1 MKKNLK
7 KWMIV
12 LIRIIRYLN
21 KKQWIQILLSFVFIV
36 TQVYLDLKI
45 PDYMSKIT
53 MYVES
58 PGHTVS
64 DIIGEGKW
72 MLLCAFGSLISAI
85 IVGYLASKV
94 SASFS
99 KDLRSRIFSKVESFS
114 MKEINEFSTAS
125 LITRSTNDITQIQM
139 VIVIGLQILIK
150 APIMAVW
157 AITKI
162 YNKGFEWTIATA
174 VTVLI
179 LIIFVAIL
187 MVLVM
192 PKFRMMQTLT
202 DNINRILRENLTGLA
217 VIRAYNS
224 EEYRENKFD
233 EANEELT
240 STQLFT
246 SRAMSTLFP
255 MINFSMSILTL
266 VIYFIGAGLINAAG
280 MMDKYVLFSDMVVF
294 SSYAMQVIMSF
305 MMMSMIF
312 IMIPRAQISANRIN
326 EVLDTELSI
335 KDGDIDTSNED
346 YEYEIEFDNVSFKYT
361 DSEQYILKDI
371 DFRVKKGEKVAIIG
385 STGSGKSTILNLLL
399 RFYDATEGVVKIQ
412 GIDIR
417 KYKLKFLYEK
427 IGAVFQ
433 KSFLFKGN
441 VKSNISF
448 SEDGVDTEKV
458 EEAADTSQSMEFIE
472 KFDEKFDHEIAQL
485 GKNVSGGQKQR
496 LSIARAV
503 YKKPNIF
510 LFDDSFSALDF
521 KTDSE
526 LRHQLREKSPDATT
540 IIVAQRV
547 GSIMDSDQIIVLEN
561 GQIVGIG
568 QHKDL
573 LQNCEVYKEIAYSQ
587 LTEEELNA

>member
-1 MKKNLK
+1 
-7 KWMIV
+7 MIK
-12 LIRIIRYLN
+12 IIRYLN
-21 KKQWIQILLSFVFIV
+21 KKQWMQILLSFVFIV

-162 YNKGFEWTIATA
+162 YNKGFEWTMATA

-187 MVLVM
+187 MILVM
-192 PKFRMMQTLT
+192 PKFRIMQTLT

-224 EEYRENKFD
+224 EEFREGKFE
-233 EANEELT
+233 EANVELT
-240 STQLFT
+240 NTQLFT

-280 MMDKYVLFSDMVVF
+280 MMDKYVLFSNMVVF

-326 EVLDTELSI
+326 EVLDKELSI

-427 IGAVFQ
+427 IGSVFQ

-448 SEDGVDTEKV
+448 SEDGMDNEKV
-458 EEAADTSQSMEFIE
+458 EQAADTSQSMEFIE
-472 KFDEKFDHEIAQL
+472 KFDDKFDHEIAQL

-496 LSIARAV
+496 LSIARAI
-503 YKKPNIF
+503 YKKPDIY

-561 GQIVGIG
+561 GEIAGIG
-568 QHKDL
+568 KHKDL
-573 LQNCEVYKEIAYSQ
+573 LKNCEVYKEIAYSQ

>member
-1 MKKNLK
+1 
-7 KWMIV
+7 MIK
-12 LIRIIRYLN
+12 IFKYLN
-21 KKQWIQILLSFVFIV
+21 KKQWIQILLSLVFIV
-36 TQVYLDLKI
+36 TQVFLDLKI

-72 MLLCAFGSLISAI
+72 MLLCAFGSLLSAI
-85 IVGYLASKV
+85 IVGYLASKI

-99 KDLRSRIFSKVESFS
+99 KNLRSRIFSKVESFS

-162 YNKGFEWTIATA
+162 YNKGFEWTMATA
-174 VTVLI
+174 VTVLV
-179 LIIFVAIL
+179 LIVFVAIL
-187 MVLVM
+187 MVMVM

-224 EEYRENKFD
+224 EDYREGKFD
-233 EANEELT
+233 EANIDLT
-240 STQLFT
+240 RTQLFT

-255 MINFSMSILTL
+255 MINFSMSMLTL
-266 VIYFIGAGLINAAG
+266 VIYFIGAGLINAAQ
-280 MMDKYVLFSDMVVF
+280 MMDKYVLFSNMVVF

-312 IMIPRAQISANRIN
+312 IMVPRAEISAKRIN

-335 KDGDIDTSNED
+335 KDGNLDTSNED
-346 YEYEIEFDNVSFKYT
+346 YEYEIEFDDVSFKYT
-361 DSEQYILKDI
+361 DSEQYILQNI
-371 DFRVKKGEKVAIIG
+371 DFKVKKGEKVAIIG

-412 GIDIR
+412 GVDI
-417 KYKLKFLYEK
+417 KQYKLKFLYEK
-427 IGAVFQ
+427 IAAVLQ
-433 KSFLFKGN
+433 KSFLFKGDI
-441 VKSNISF
+441 KSNISF
-448 SEDGVDTEKV
+448 GDEDTDTKMV
-458 EEAADTSQSMEFIE
+458 EEAADTSQSMEFID
-472 KFDEKFDHEIAQL
+472 KFGDKYDHEIAQL

-496 LSIARAV
+496 LSIARAI
-503 YKKPNIF
+503 YRKPDIF

-521 KTDSE
+521 KTDSN
-526 LRHQLREKSPDATT
+526 LRHQLKENNPDSTT
-540 IIVAQRV
+540 IVVAQRV

-568 QHKDL
+568 KHKDL
-573 LQNCEVYKEIAYSQ
+573 LKNCEVYKEIAYSQ

>member
-1 MKKNLK
+1 
-7 KWMIV
+7 
-12 LIRIIRYLN
+12 
-21 KKQWIQILLSFVFIV
+21 LSLVFIV
-36 TQVYLDLKI
+36 TQVFLDLKI

-58 PGHTVS
+58 PGHSVS
-64 DIIGEGKW
+64 DIIAEGKW
-72 MLLCAFGSLISAI
+72 MILCALGSLISAI
-85 IVGYLASKV
+85 IVGYLASKI

-99 KDLRSRIFSKVESFS
+99 KNLRSRIFSKVESFS

-162 YNKGFEWTIATA
+162 YNKGFEWTMATA

-179 LIIFVAIL
+179 LIVFVAIL
-187 MVLVM
+187 MLMVM

-266 VIYFIGAGLINAAG
+266 VIYFIGAGLINAAE
-280 MMDKYVLFSDMVVF
+280 MMDKYVLFSNMVVF

-312 IMIPRAQISANRIN
+312 IMVPRAQISAKRIN

-335 KDGDIDTSNED
+335 KDGNIDTSNDD

-361 DSEQYILKDI
+361 DSEQYILQDI
-371 DFRVKKGEKVAIIG
+371 DFKVKKGEKVAIIG

-412 GIDIR
+412 GIDIK

-427 IGAVFQ
+427 IAAVLQ
-433 KSFLFKGN
+433 KSFLFKGD
-441 VKSNISF
+441 VTSNISF
-448 SEDGVDTEKV
+448 GDEGTDKNLV
-458 EEAADTSQSMEFIE
+458 EEAAKTSQSMEFIE
-472 KFDEKFDHEIAQL
+472 KFDDKFDHEIAQL

-496 LSIARAV
+496 LSIARAI
-503 YKKPNIF
+503 YRKPDIF

-526 LRHQLREKSPDATT
+526 LRHKLKENNPDATT

-561 GQIVGIG
+561 GQIAGIG

-573 LQNCEVYKEIAYSQ
+573 LKNCEVYKEIAYSQ

>member
-1 MKKNLK
+1 
-7 KWMIV
+7 
-12 LIRIIRYLN
+12 
-21 KKQWIQILLSFVFIV
+21 
-36 TQVYLDLKI
+36 
-45 PDYMSKIT
+45 

-64 DIIGEGKW
+64 DIVGEGKW
-72 MLLCAFGSLISAI
+72 MLLCAFGSLLSAI
-85 IVGYLASKV
+85 IVGYLASKI

-99 KDLRSRIFSKVESFS
+99 KNLRSRIFSKVESFS

-157 AITKI
+157 AIKKI
-162 YNKGFEWTIATA
+162 YNKGFEWTMATA
-174 VTVLI
+174 VTVLV
-179 LIIFVAIL
+179 LIVFVAIL
-187 MVLVM
+187 MVMVM

-224 EEYRENKFD
+224 EDYREGKFD
-233 EANEELT
+233 EANIDLT
-240 STQLFT
+240 RTQLFT

-255 MINFSMSILTL
+255 MINFSMSMLTL
-266 VIYFIGAGLINAAG
+266 VIYFIGAGLINAAQ
-280 MMDKYVLFSDMVVF
+280 MMDKYVLFSNMVVF

-312 IMIPRAQISANRIN
+312 IMVPRAEISAKRIN

-335 KDGDIDTSNED
+335 KDGNLDSSNED
-346 YEYEIEFDNVSFKYT
+346 YEYEIEFDDVSFKYT
-361 DSEQYILKDI
+361 DSEQYILQNI
-371 DFRVKKGEKVAIIG
+371 DFKVKKGEKVAIIG

-412 GIDIR
+412 GVDI
-417 KYKLKFLYEK
+417 KQYKLKFLYEK
-427 IGAVFQ
+427 IAAVLQ
-433 KSFLFKGN
+433 KSFLFKGDI
-441 VKSNISF
+441 KSNISF
-448 SEDGVDTEKV
+448 GDENTDTKMV
-458 EEAADTSQSMEFIE
+458 EEAADTSQSMEFID
-472 KFDEKFDHEIAQL
+472 KFEDKFDHEIAQL

-496 LSIARAV
+496 LSIARAI
-503 YKKPNIF
+503 YRKPDIF

-526 LRHQLREKSPDATT
+526 LRHQLKENNPDSTT
-540 IIVAQRV
+540 IVVAQRV

-561 GQIVGIG
+561 GQIAGIG
-568 QHKDL
+568 KHKDL
-573 LQNCEVYKEIAYSQ
+573 LKNCEVYKEIAYTQ

>member
-1 MKKNLK
+1 M
-7 KWMIV
+7 
-12 LIRIIRYLN
+12 IRIIRYLN
-21 KKQWIQILLSFVFIV
+21 KKQWMQILLSFVFIV

-139 VIVIGLQILIK
+139 VIVIGLQILVK

-162 YNKGFEWTIATA
+162 YNKGFEWTMATA
-174 VTVLI
+174 VTVVI
-179 LIIFVAIL
+179 LIVFVAIL

-233 EANEELT
+233 EANEQLT

-399 RFYDATEGVVKIQ
+399 RFYDATEGVVRIE

-427 IGAVFQ
+427 IGAVLQ
-433 KSFLFKGN
+433 KSFLFKGD
-441 VKSNISF
+441 VRSNISF
-448 SEDGVDTEKV
+448 GENGYDKKKV

-526 LRHQLREKSPDATT
+526 LRHKLRENNPDATT

-561 GQIVGIG
+561 GQIAGIG

-573 LQNCEVYKEIAYSQ
+573 LKNCEVYKEIAYSQ

>member
-1 MKKNLK
+1 
-7 KWMIV
+7 MIK
-12 LIRIIRYLN
+12 IFKYLN
-21 KKQWIQILLSFVFIV
+21 KKQWIQILLSLVFIV
-36 TQVYLDLKI
+36 TQVFLDLKI

-72 MLLCAFGSLISAI
+72 MLLCAFGSLLSAI
-85 IVGYLASKV
+85 IVGYLASKI

-99 KDLRSRIFSKVESFS
+99 KNLRSRIFSKVESFS

-157 AITKI
+157 AIKKI
-162 YNKGFEWTIATA
+162 YNKGFEWTMATA
-174 VTVLI
+174 VTVLV
-179 LIIFVAIL
+179 LIVFVAIL
-187 MVLVM
+187 MVMVM

-224 EEYRENKFD
+224 EDYREGKFD
-233 EANEELT
+233 EANIDLT
-240 STQLFT
+240 RTQLFT

-255 MINFSMSILTL
+255 MINFSMSMLTL
-266 VIYFIGAGLINAAG
+266 VIYFIGAGLINAAQ
-280 MMDKYVLFSDMVVF
+280 MMDKYVLFSNMVVF

-312 IMIPRAQISANRIN
+312 IMVPRAQISAKRIN

-335 KDGDIDTSNED
+335 KDGNLDSSNED
-346 YEYEIEFDNVSFKYT
+346 YEYEIEFDDVSFKYT
-361 DSEQYILKDI
+361 DSEQYILQNI
-371 DFRVKKGEKVAIIG
+371 DFKVKKGEKVAIIG

-412 GIDIR
+412 GVDI
-417 KYKLKFLYEK
+417 KQYKLKFLYEK
-427 IGAVFQ
+427 IAAVLQ
-433 KSFLFKGN
+433 KSFLFKGDI
-441 VKSNISF
+441 KSNISF
-448 SEDGVDTEKV
+448 GDENTDTKMV
-458 EEAADTSQSMEFIE
+458 EEAADTSQSIEFID
-472 KFDEKFDHEIAQL
+472 KFDDKYDHEIAQL

-496 LSIARAV
+496 LSIARAI
-503 YKKPNIF
+503 YRKPDIF

-526 LRHQLREKSPDATT
+526 LRHQLKENNPDSTT
-540 IIVAQRV
+540 IVVAQRV

-568 QHKDL
+568 KHKDL
-573 LQNCEVYKEIAYSQ
+573 LKNCEVYKEIAYSQ

>member
-1 MKKNLK
+1 M
-7 KWMIV
+7 
-12 LIRIIRYLN
+12 IRIIRYLN
-21 KKQWIQILLSFVFIV
+21 KKQWMQILLSFVFII

-58 PGHTVS
+58 PGHSVS

-162 YNKGFEWTIATA
+162 YNKGFEWTMATA

-179 LIIFVAIL
+179 LIVFVAIL
-187 MVLVM
+187 MLMVM

-255 MINFSMSILTL
+255 MINFSMSMLTL
-266 VIYFIGAGLINAAG
+266 VIYFIGAGLINAAE
-280 MMDKYVLFSDMVVF
+280 MMDKYVLFSNMVVF

-312 IMIPRAQISANRIN
+312 IMVPRAQISAKRIN

-335 KDGDIDTSNED
+335 KDGNIDTSNDD

-412 GIDIR
+412 GIDIK

-427 IGAVFQ
+427 IAAVLQ
-433 KSFLFKGN
+433 KSFLFKGD
-441 VKSNISF
+441 VTSNISF
-448 SEDGVDTEKV
+448 GDEGTDKNLV
-458 EEAADTSQSMEFIE
+458 EEAAKTSQSMEFIE
-472 KFDEKFDHEIAQL
+472 KFDDKFDHEIAQL

-496 LSIARAV
+496 LSIARAI
-503 YKKPNIF
+503 YRKPDIF

-526 LRHQLREKSPDATT
+526 LRHKLKENNPDATT

-561 GQIVGIG
+561 GQIAGIG

-573 LQNCEVYKEIAYSQ
+573 LKNCEVYKEIAYSQ

>member
-1 MKKNLK
+1 
-7 KWMIV
+7 
-12 LIRIIRYLN
+12 
-21 KKQWIQILLSFVFIV
+21 
-36 TQVYLDLKI
+36 
-45 PDYMSKIT
+45 

-72 MLLCAFGSLISAI
+72 MLLCAFGSLLSAI
-85 IVGYLASKV
+85 IVGYLASKI

-99 KDLRSRIFSKVESFS
+99 KNLRSRIFSKVESFS

-162 YNKGFEWTIATA
+162 YNKGFEWTMATA

-179 LIIFVAIL
+179 LIVFVAIL
-187 MVLVM
+187 MVMVM

-224 EEYRENKFD
+224 EDYREGKFD
-233 EANEELT
+233 EANIDLT
-240 STQLFT
+240 RTQLFT

-255 MINFSMSILTL
+255 MINFSMSMLTL
-266 VIYFIGAGLINAAG
+266 VIYFIGAGLINAAE

-312 IMIPRAQISANRIN
+312 IMVPRAEISAKRIN

-335 KDGDIDTSNED
+335 KDGNLDSSNED
-346 YEYEIEFDNVSFKYT
+346 YEYEIEFDDVSFKYT
-361 DSEQYILKDI
+361 DSEQYILQNI
-371 DFRVKKGEKVAIIG
+371 DFKVKKGEKVAIIG

-412 GIDIR
+412 GVDIR

-427 IGAVFQ
+427 IAAVLQ
-433 KSFLFKGN
+433 KSFLFKGDI
-441 VKSNISF
+441 KSNISF
-448 SEDGVDTEKV
+448 GDENTDTKMV
-458 EEAADTSQSMEFIE
+458 EEAADTSQSMEFID
-472 KFDEKFDHEIAQL
+472 KFEDKFDHEIAQL

-496 LSIARAV
+496 LSIARAI
-503 YKKPNIF
+503 YRKPDIF

-521 KTDSE
+521 KTDSN
-526 LRHQLREKSPDATT
+526 LRHQLKENNPDSTT
-540 IIVAQRV
+540 IVVAQRV

-561 GQIVGIG
+561 GQIAGIG
-568 QHKDL
+568 KHKDL
-573 LQNCEVYKEIAYSQ
+573 LKNCEVYKEIAYSQ

>member
-1 MKKNLK
+1 
-7 KWMIV
+7 
-12 LIRIIRYLN
+12 
-21 KKQWIQILLSFVFIV
+21 
-36 TQVYLDLKI
+36 
-45 PDYMSKIT
+45 

-64 DIIGEGKW
+64 DIIAEGKW
-72 MLLCAFGSLISAI
+72 MLLCAFGSLFSAI
-85 IVGYLASKV
+85 IVGYLASKI

-99 KDLRSRIFSKVESFS
+99 KNLRSRIFSKVESFS

-157 AITKI
+157 AIKKI
-162 YNKGFEWTIATA
+162 YNKGFEWTMATA
-174 VTVLI
+174 VTVLV
-179 LIIFVAIL
+179 LIVFVAIL
-187 MVLVM
+187 MVMVM

-224 EEYRENKFD
+224 EDYREGKFD
-233 EANEELT
+233 EANIDLT
-240 STQLFT
+240 RTQLFT

-255 MINFSMSILTL
+255 MINFSMSMLTL
-266 VIYFIGAGLINAAG
+266 VIYFIGAGLINAAQ

-312 IMIPRAQISANRIN
+312 IMVPRAEISAKRIN

-335 KDGDIDTSNED
+335 KDGNLDSSNED
-346 YEYEIEFDNVSFKYT
+346 YEYEIEFDDVSFKYT
-361 DSEQYILKDI
+361 DSEQYILQNI
-371 DFRVKKGEKVAIIG
+371 DFKVKKGEKVAIIG

-412 GIDIR
+412 GVDIR

-427 IGAVFQ
+427 IAAVLQ
-433 KSFLFKGN
+433 KSFLFKGDI
-441 VKSNISF
+441 KSNISLGD
-448 SEDGVDTEKV
+448 EDTDTKMV
-458 EEAADTSQSMEFIE
+458 EEAADTSQSMEFID
-472 KFDEKFDHEIAQL
+472 KFDDKFDHEIAQL

-496 LSIARAV
+496 LSIARAI
-503 YKKPNIF
+503 YRKPDIF

-526 LRHQLREKSPDATT
+526 LRHQLKENNPDSTT
-540 IIVAQRV
+540 IVVAQRV

-561 GQIVGIG
+561 GQIAGIG
-568 QHKDL
+568 KHKDL
-573 LQNCEVYKEIAYSQ
+573 LKNCEVYKEIAYSQ

>member
-1 MKKNLK
+1 
-7 KWMIV
+7 MIV
-12 LIRIIRYLN
+12 LIKIIRYLN
-21 KKQWIQILLSFVFIV
+21 KKQWMQILLSFAFII

-58 PGHTVS
+58 PGHSVS
-64 DIIGEGKW
+64 DIIAEGKW
-72 MLLCAFGSLISAI
+72 MILCALGSLISAI
-85 IVGYLASKV
+85 IVGYLASKI

-99 KDLRSRIFSKVESFS
+99 KNLRSRIFSKVESFS

-162 YNKGFEWTIATA
+162 YNKGFEWTMATA

-179 LIIFVAIL
+179 LIVFVAIL
-187 MVLVM
+187 MLMVM

-255 MINFSMSILTL
+255 MINFSMSMLTL
-266 VIYFIGAGLINAAG
+266 VIYFIGAGLINAAE
-280 MMDKYVLFSDMVVF
+280 MMDKYVLFSNMVVF

-312 IMIPRAQISANRIN
+312 IMVPRAQISAKRIN

-335 KDGDIDTSNED
+335 KDGNIDTSNDD

-361 DSEQYILKDI
+361 DSEQYILQDI
-371 DFRVKKGEKVAIIG
+371 DFKVKKGEKVAIIG

-412 GIDIR
+412 GIDIK

-427 IGAVFQ
+427 IAAVLQ
-433 KSFLFKGN
+433 KSFLFKGD
-441 VKSNISF
+441 VTSNISF
-448 SEDGVDTEKV
+448 GDEGTDKNLV
-458 EEAADTSQSMEFIE
+458 EEAAKTSQSMEFIE
-472 KFDEKFDHEIAQL
+472 KFDDKFDHEIAQL

-496 LSIARAV
+496 LSIARAI
-503 YKKPNIF
+503 YRKPDIF

-526 LRHQLREKSPDATT
+526 LRHKLKENNPDATT

-561 GQIVGIG
+561 GQIAGIG

-573 LQNCEVYKEIAYSQ
+573 LKNCEVYKEIAYSQ

>member
-1 MKKNLK
+1 MNLIK
-7 KWMIV
+7 
-12 LIRIIRYLN
+12 IIKYLN
-21 KKQWIQILLSFVFIV
+21 KKQWIQVLLSLVFIV
-36 TQVYLDLKI
+36 TQVFLDLKI

-58 PGHTVS
+58 PGHSVS

-85 IVGYLASKV
+85 IVGYLASKI

-139 VIVIGLQILIK
+139 VIVIGLQILVK

-162 YNKGFEWTIATA
+162 YNKGFEWTMATA

-179 LIIFVAIL
+179 LIVFVAIL
-187 MVLVM
+187 MLMVM

-335 KDGDIDTSNED
+335 KDGNIDTSNDD

-361 DSEQYILKDI
+361 DSEQYILQDI
-371 DFRVKKGEKVAIIG
+371 DFKVKKGEKVAIIG

-399 RFYDATEGVVKIQ
+399 RFYDATEGTVKIQ
-412 GIDIR
+412 GIDIK

-427 IGAVFQ
+427 IAAVLQ
-433 KSFLFKGN
+433 KSFLFKGD
-441 VKSNISF
+441 VTSNISF
-448 SEDGVDTEKV
+448 GDEGTDENLV
-458 EEAADTSQSMEFIE
+458 EEAAKTSQSMEFIE
-472 KFDEKFDHEIAQL
+472 KFDDKFDQEIAQL

-496 LSIARAV
+496 LSIARAI
-503 YKKPNIF
+503 YRNPDIF

-526 LRHQLREKSPDATT
+526 LRHQLKENNPDATT

-561 GQIVGIG
+561 GQIAGIG

-573 LQNCEVYKEIAYSQ
+573 LKNCEVYKEIAYSQ

>member
-1 MKKNLK
+1 
-7 KWMIV
+7 
-12 LIRIIRYLN
+12 
-21 KKQWIQILLSFVFIV
+21 
-36 TQVYLDLKI
+36 
-45 PDYMSKIT
+45 

-72 MLLCAFGSLISAI
+72 MLLCAFGSLLSAI
-85 IVGYLASKV
+85 IVGYLASKI

-99 KDLRSRIFSKVESFS
+99 KNLRSRIFSKVESFS

-157 AITKI
+157 AIKKI
-162 YNKGFEWTIATA
+162 YNKGFEWTMATA

-179 LIIFVAIL
+179 LIVFVAIL
-187 MVLVM
+187 MVMVM

-202 DNINRILRENLTGLA
+202 DNINMILRENLTGLA

-224 EEYRENKFD
+224 EDYREGKFD
-233 EANEELT
+233 EANIDLT
-240 STQLFT
+240 RTQLFT

-255 MINFSMSILTL
+255 MINFSMSMLTL
-266 VIYFIGAGLINAAG
+266 VIYFIGAGLINAAQ
-280 MMDKYVLFSDMVVF
+280 MMDKYVLFSNMVVF

-312 IMIPRAQISANRIN
+312 IMVPRAEISAKRIN

-335 KDGDIDTSNED
+335 KEGNLDSSNED
-346 YEYEIEFDNVSFKYT
+346 YEYEIEFDDVSFKYT
-361 DSEQYILKDI
+361 DSEQYILQNI
-371 DFRVKKGEKVAIIG
+371 DFKVKKGEKVAIIG

-412 GIDIR
+412 GVDIR

-427 IGAVFQ
+427 IAAVLQ
-433 KSFLFKGN
+433 KSFLFKGDI
-441 VKSNISF
+441 KSNISF
-448 SEDGVDTEKV
+448 GDEDTDTKMV
-458 EEAADTSQSMEFIE
+458 EEAADTSQSMEFID
-472 KFDEKFDHEIAQL
+472 KFDDKFEHEIAQL

-496 LSIARAV
+496 LSIARAI
-503 YKKPNIF
+503 YRKPDIF

-526 LRHQLREKSPDATT
+526 LRHQLKENNPDSTT
-540 IIVAQRV
+540 IVVAQRV

-561 GQIVGIG
+561 GQIAGIG
-568 QHKDL
+568 KHKDL
-573 LQNCEVYKEIAYSQ
+573 LKNCEVYKEIAYSQ

>member
-1 MKKNLK
+1 
-7 KWMIV
+7 MIK
-12 LIRIIRYLN
+12 IFKYLN
-21 KKQWIQILLSFVFIV
+21 KKQWIQILLSLVFIV
-36 TQVYLDLKI
+36 TQVFLDLKI

-64 DIIGEGKW
+64 DIVGEGKW
-72 MLLCAFGSLISAI
+72 MLLCAFGSLSSAI
-85 IVGYLASKV
+85 IVGYLASKI

-99 KDLRSRIFSKVESFS
+99 KNLRSRIFSKVESFS

-162 YNKGFEWTIATA
+162 YNKGFEWTMATA
-174 VTVLI
+174 VTVLV
-179 LIIFVAIL
+179 LIVFVAIL
-187 MVLVM
+187 MVMVM

-224 EEYRENKFD
+224 EDYREGKFD
-233 EANEELT
+233 EANIDLT
-240 STQLFT
+240 RTQLFT

-255 MINFSMSILTL
+255 MINFSMSMLTL
-266 VIYFIGAGLINAAG
+266 VIYFIGAGLINAAQ

-312 IMIPRAQISANRIN
+312 IMVPRAEISAKRIN

-335 KDGDIDTSNED
+335 KDGNLDSSNED
-346 YEYEIEFDNVSFKYT
+346 YEYEIEFDDVSFKYT
-361 DSEQYILKDI
+361 DSEQYILQNI
-371 DFRVKKGEKVAIIG
+371 DFKVKKGEKVAIIG

-412 GIDIR
+412 GVDIR

-427 IGAVFQ
+427 IAAVLQ
-433 KSFLFKGN
+433 KSFLFKGDI
-441 VKSNISF
+441 KSNISF
-448 SEDGVDTEKV
+448 GDEDTDTKMV
-458 EEAADTSQSMEFIE
+458 EEAADTSQSIEFID
-472 KFDEKFDHEIAQL
+472 KFDDKFDHEIAQL

-496 LSIARAV
+496 LSIARAI
-503 YKKPNIF
+503 YRKPDIF

-526 LRHQLREKSPDATT
+526 LRHQLKENNPDSTT
-540 IIVAQRV
+540 IVVAQRV

-561 GQIVGIG
+561 GQIAGIG
-568 QHKDL
+568 KHKDL
-573 LQNCEVYKEIAYSQ
+573 LKNCEVYKEIAYSQ

>member
-1 MKKNLK
+1 
-7 KWMIV
+7 
-12 LIRIIRYLN
+12 
-21 KKQWIQILLSFVFIV
+21 
-36 TQVYLDLKI
+36 
-45 PDYMSKIT
+45 

-64 DIIGEGKW
+64 DIVGEGKW
-72 MLLCAFGSLISAI
+72 MLLCAFGSLSSAI
-85 IVGYLASKV
+85 IVGYLASKI

-99 KDLRSRIFSKVESFS
+99 KNLRSRIFSKVESFS

-157 AITKI
+157 AIKKI
-162 YNKGFEWTIATA
+162 YNKGFEWTMATA
-174 VTVLI
+174 VTVLV
-179 LIIFVAIL
+179 LIVFVAIL
-187 MVLVM
+187 MVMVM

-224 EEYRENKFD
+224 EDYREGKFD
-233 EANEELT
+233 EANIDLT
-240 STQLFT
+240 RTQLFT

-255 MINFSMSILTL
+255 MINFSMSMLTL
-266 VIYFIGAGLINAAG
+266 VIYFIGAGLINAAQ
-280 MMDKYVLFSDMVVF
+280 MMDKFVLFSNMVVF

-312 IMIPRAQISANRIN
+312 IMVPRAEISAKRIN

-335 KDGDIDTSNED
+335 KDGNLDTSNED
-346 YEYEIEFDNVSFKYT
+346 YEYEIEFDDVSFKYT
-361 DSEQYILKDI
+361 DSEQYILQNI
-371 DFRVKKGEKVAIIG
+371 DFKVKKGEKVAIIG

-412 GIDIR
+412 GVDI
-417 KYKLKFLYEK
+417 KQYKLKFLYEK
-427 IGAVFQ
+427 IAAVLQ
-433 KSFLFKGN
+433 KSFLFKGDI
-441 VKSNISF
+441 KSNISF
-448 SEDGVDTEKV
+448 GDEDTDTKMV
-458 EEAADTSQSMEFIE
+458 EEAADTSQSMEFID
-472 KFDEKFDHEIAQL
+472 KFDDKFDHEIAQL

-496 LSIARAV
+496 LSIARAI
-503 YKKPNIF
+503 YRKPDIF

-526 LRHQLREKSPDATT
+526 LRHQLKENNPDSTT
-540 IIVAQRV
+540 IVVAQRV

-568 QHKDL
+568 KHKDL
-573 LQNCEVYKEIAYSQ
+573 LKNCEVYKEIAYSQ

>member
-1 MKKNLK
+1 
-7 KWMIV
+7 MIV
-12 LIRIIRYLN
+12 LIKIIRYLN
-21 KKQWIQILLSFVFIV
+21 KKQWMQILLSFVFII

-58 PGHTVS
+58 PGHSVS
-64 DIIGEGKW
+64 DIIAEGKW
-72 MLLCAFGSLISAI
+72 MILCALGSLISAI
-85 IVGYLASKV
+85 IVGYLASKI

-99 KDLRSRIFSKVESFS
+99 KNLRSRIFSKVESFS

-162 YNKGFEWTIATA
+162 YNKGFEWTMATA

-179 LIIFVAIL
+179 LIVFVAIL
-187 MVLVM
+187 MLMVM

-255 MINFSMSILTL
+255 MINFSMSMLTL
-266 VIYFIGAGLINAAG
+266 VIYFIGAGLINAAE
-280 MMDKYVLFSDMVVF
+280 MMDKYVLFSNMVVF

-312 IMIPRAQISANRIN
+312 IMVPRAQISAKRIN

-335 KDGDIDTSNED
+335 KDGNIETSNDD

-361 DSEQYILKDI
+361 DSEQYILQDI
-371 DFRVKKGEKVAIIG
+371 DFKVKKGEKVAIIG

-412 GIDIR
+412 GIDIK

-427 IGAVFQ
+427 IAAVLQ
-433 KSFLFKGN
+433 KSFLFKGD
-441 VKSNISF
+441 VTSNISF
-448 SEDGVDTEKV
+448 GDEGTDKNLV
-458 EEAADTSQSMEFIE
+458 EEAAKTSQSMEFIE
-472 KFDEKFDHEIAQL
+472 KFDDKFDHEIAQL

-496 LSIARAV
+496 LSIARAI
-503 YKKPNIF
+503 YRKPDIF

-526 LRHQLREKSPDATT
+526 LRHKLKENNPDATT

-561 GQIVGIG
+561 GQIAGIG

-573 LQNCEVYKEIAYSQ
+573 LKNCEVYKEIAYSQ

>member
-1 MKKNLK
+1 
-7 KWMIV
+7 MII

-21 KKQWIQILLSFVFIV
+21 KKQWMQILLSFVFIV

-162 YNKGFEWTIATA
+162 YNKGFEWTMATA

-179 LIIFVAIL
+179 LMIFVAIL
-187 MVLVM
+187 MILVM
-192 PKFRMMQTLT
+192 PKFRIMQTLT

-224 EEYRENKFD
+224 EEFREGKFE

-280 MMDKYVLFSDMVVF
+280 MMDKYVLFSNMVVF

-312 IMIPRAQISANRIN
+312 IMVPRAQISAKRIN

-335 KDGDIDTSNED
+335 KDGNIDTSNDD

-361 DSEQYILKDI
+361 DSEQYILQDI
-371 DFRVKKGEKVAIIG
+371 DFKVKKGEKVAIIG

-412 GIDIR
+412 GIDIK

-427 IGAVFQ
+427 IAAVLQ
-433 KSFLFKGN
+433 KSFLFKGD
-441 VKSNISF
+441 VTSNISF
-448 SEDGVDTEKV
+448 GDEGTDKNLV
-458 EEAADTSQSMEFIE
+458 EEAAKTSQSMEFIE
-472 KFDEKFDHEIAQL
+472 KFDDKFDHEIAQL

-496 LSIARAV
+496 LSIARAI
-503 YKKPNIF
+503 YRKPDIF

-526 LRHQLREKSPDATT
+526 LRHKLKENNPDATT

-561 GQIVGIG
+561 GQIAGIG

-573 LQNCEVYKEIAYSQ
+573 LKNCEVYKEIAYSQ

>member
-1 MKKNLK
+1 
-7 KWMIV
+7 MIK
-12 LIRIIRYLN
+12 IFKYLN
-21 KKQWIQILLSFVFIV
+21 KKQWIQILLSLVFIV
-36 TQVYLDLKI
+36 TQVFLDLKI

-64 DIIGEGKW
+64 DIVGEGKW
-72 MLLCAFGSLISAI
+72 MLLCAFGSLLSAI
-85 IVGYLASKV
+85 IVGYLASKI

-99 KDLRSRIFSKVESFS
+99 KNLRSRIFSKVESFS

-162 YNKGFEWTIATA
+162 YNKGFEWTMATA
-174 VTVLI
+174 VTVLV
-179 LIIFVAIL
+179 LIVFVAIL
-187 MVLVM
+187 MVMVM

-224 EEYRENKFD
+224 EDYREGKFD
-233 EANEELT
+233 EANIDLT
-240 STQLFT
+240 RTQLFT

-255 MINFSMSILTL
+255 MINFSMSMLTL
-266 VIYFIGAGLINAAG
+266 VIYFIGAGLINAAQ
-280 MMDKYVLFSDMVVF
+280 MMDKYVLFSNMVVF

-312 IMIPRAQISANRIN
+312 IMVPRAEISAKRIN

-335 KDGDIDTSNED
+335 KDGNLDSSNED
-346 YEYEIEFDNVSFKYT
+346 YEYEIEFDDVSFKYT
-361 DSEQYILKDI
+361 DSEQYILQNI
-371 DFRVKKGEKVAIIG
+371 DFKVKKGEKVAIIG

-412 GIDIR
+412 GVDI
-417 KYKLKFLYEK
+417 KQYKLKFLYEK
-427 IGAVFQ
+427 IAAVLQ
-433 KSFLFKGN
+433 KSFLFKGDI
-441 VKSNISF
+441 KSNISF
-448 SEDGVDTEKV
+448 GDENTDTKMV
-458 EEAADTSQSMEFIE
+458 EEAADTSQSMEFID
-472 KFDEKFDHEIAQL
+472 KFDDKFDHEIAQL

-496 LSIARAV
+496 LSIARAI
-503 YKKPNIF
+503 YRKPDIF

-526 LRHQLREKSPDATT
+526 LRHQLKTNNPDSTT
-540 IIVAQRV
+540 IVVAQRV

-561 GQIVGIG
+561 GQIAGIG
-568 QHKDL
+568 KHKDL
-573 LQNCEVYKEIAYSQ
+573 LKNCEVYKEIAYSQ

>member
-1 MKKNLK
+1 
-7 KWMIV
+7 MIK
-12 LIRIIRYLN
+12 IIRYLN
-21 KKQWIQILLSFVFIV
+21 KKQWMQILLSFVFII

-58 PGHTVS
+58 PGHSVS
-64 DIIGEGKW
+64 DIIAEGKW
-72 MLLCAFGSLISAI
+72 MILCALGSLISAI
-85 IVGYLASKV
+85 IVGYLASKI

-99 KDLRSRIFSKVESFS
+99 KNLRSRIFSKVESFS

-162 YNKGFEWTIATA
+162 YNKGFEWTMATA

-179 LIIFVAIL
+179 LIVFVAIL
-187 MVLVM
+187 MLMVM

-255 MINFSMSILTL
+255 MINFSMSMLTL
-266 VIYFIGAGLINAAG
+266 VIYFIGAGLINAAE
-280 MMDKYVLFSDMVVF
+280 MMDKYVLFSNMVVF

-312 IMIPRAQISANRIN
+312 IMVPRAQISAKRIN

-335 KDGDIDTSNED
+335 KDGNIDTSNDD

-361 DSEQYILKDI
+361 DSEQYILQDI
-371 DFRVKKGEKVAIIG
+371 DFKVKKGEKVAIIG

-412 GIDIR
+412 GIDIK

-427 IGAVFQ
+427 IAAVLQ
-433 KSFLFKGN
+433 KSFLFKGD
-441 VKSNISF
+441 VTSNISF
-448 SEDGVDTEKV
+448 GDEGTDKNLV
-458 EEAADTSQSMEFIE
+458 EEAAKTSQSMEFIE
-472 KFDEKFDHEIAQL
+472 KFDDKFDHEIAQL

-496 LSIARAV
+496 LSIARAI
-503 YKKPNIF
+503 YRKPDIF

-526 LRHQLREKSPDATT
+526 LRHKLKENNPDATT

-561 GQIVGIG
+561 GQIAGIG

-573 LQNCEVYKEIAYSQ
+573 LKNCEVYNEIAYSQ

>member
-1 MKKNLK
+1 
-7 KWMIV
+7 MIV

-21 KKQWIQILLSFVFIV
+21 KKQWMQILLSFVFIV

-85 IVGYLASKV
+85 IVGFLASKV

-139 VIVIGLQILIK
+139 VIVMGLQILIK

-162 YNKGFEWTIATA
+162 YNKGFEWTMATA

-192 PKFRMMQTLT
+192 PKFRIMQTLT

-224 EEYRENKFD
+224 EEFREGNFE
-233 EANEELT
+233 EANVELT
-240 STQLFT
+240 NTQLFT
-246 SRAMSTLFP
+246 SRAMSTMFP
-255 MINFSMSILTL
+255 AINLGMSVLTL
-266 VIYFIGAGLINAAG
+266 VIYFIGAGLINAAN
-280 MMDKYVLFSDMVVF
+280 MMDKYVLFSNMVVF
-294 SSYAMQVIMSF
+294 SSYAMQVVMSF

-335 KDGDIDTSNED
+335 KDGDVDSSNED

-371 DFRVKKGEKVAIIG
+371 DFKVKKGEKVAIIG

-448 SEDGVDTEKV
+448 SEDGMDNDKV
-458 EEAADTSQSMEFIE
+458 EQAADTSQSIEFID

-496 LSIARAV
+496 LSIARAI
-503 YKKPNIF
+503 YKKPDIY

-561 GQIVGIG
+561 GEIAGIG
-568 QHKDL
+568 KHKDL
-573 LQNCEVYKEIAYSQ
+573 LKNCEVYSEIAYSQ

>member
-1 MKKNLK
+1 M
-7 KWMIV
+7 
-12 LIRIIRYLN
+12 IRIIRYLN
-21 KKQWIQILLSFVFIV
+21 KKQWMQILLSFVFIV

-157 AITKI
+157 AIKKI
-162 YNKGFEWTIATA
+162 YNKGFEWTMATA
-174 VTVLI
+174 VTVVVLI
-179 LIIFVAIL
+179 VFVAIL
-187 MVLVM
+187 MILVM
-192 PKFRMMQTLT
+192 PKFRMMQNLT

-266 VIYFIGAGLINAAG
+266 VIYFIGAGLINSAG

-312 IMIPRAQISANRIN
+312 IMIPRGQISANRIN

-335 KDGDIDTSNED
+335 KDGNIDTSNDD

-371 DFRVKKGEKVAIIG
+371 NFRVKKGEKVAIIG

-412 GIDIR
+412 GIDIK

-427 IGAVFQ
+427 IGAVLQ
-433 KSFLFKGN
+433 KSFLFKGDIR
-441 VKSNISF
+441 SNISF
-448 SEDGVDTEKV
+448 GENGYDKKKV

-496 LSIARAV
+496 LSIARAI
-503 YKKPNIF
+503 YKKPDIY

-561 GQIVGIG
+561 GEIAGIG
-568 QHKDL
+568 KHKDL
-573 LQNCEVYKEIAYSQ
+573 LKNCEVYKEIAYSQ

>member
-1 MKKNLK
+1 
-7 KWMIV
+7 MIK
-12 LIRIIRYLN
+12 IIRYLN
-21 KKQWIQILLSFVFIV
+21 KKQWMQILLSFVFII

-58 PGHTVS
+58 PGHSVS
-64 DIIGEGKW
+64 DIIAEGKW
-72 MLLCAFGSLISAI
+72 MILCALGSLISAI
-85 IVGYLASKV
+85 IVGYLASKI

-99 KDLRSRIFSKVESFS
+99 KNLRSRIFSKVESFS

-162 YNKGFEWTIATA
+162 YNKGFEWTMATA

-179 LIIFVAIL
+179 LIVFVAIL
-187 MVLVM
+187 MLMVM

-255 MINFSMSILTL
+255 MINFSMSMLTL
-266 VIYFIGAGLINAAG
+266 VIYFIGAGLINAAE
-280 MMDKYVLFSDMVVF
+280 MMDKYVLFSNMVVF

-312 IMIPRAQISANRIN
+312 IMVPRAQISAKRIN

-335 KDGDIDTSNED
+335 KDGNIETSNDD

-361 DSEQYILKDI
+361 DSEQYILQDI
-371 DFRVKKGEKVAIIG
+371 DFKVKKGEKVAIIG

-412 GIDIR
+412 GIDIK

-427 IGAVFQ
+427 IAAVLQ
-433 KSFLFKGN
+433 KSFLFKGD
-441 VKSNISF
+441 VTSNISF
-448 SEDGVDTEKV
+448 GDEGTDKNLV
-458 EEAADTSQSMEFIE
+458 EEAAKTSQSMEFIE
-472 KFDEKFDHEIAQL
+472 KFEDKFDHEIAQL

-496 LSIARAV
+496 LSIARAI
-503 YKKPNIF
+503 YRKPDIF

-526 LRHQLREKSPDATT
+526 LRHKLKENNPDATT

-561 GQIVGIG
+561 GQIAGIG

-573 LQNCEVYKEIAYSQ
+573 LKNCEVYKEIAYSQ

>member
-1 MKKNLK
+1 M
-7 KWMIV
+7 
-12 LIRIIRYLN
+12 
-21 KKQWIQILLSFVFIV
+21 QILLSFVFIV

-162 YNKGFEWTIATA
+162 YNKGFEWTMATA

-179 LIIFVAIL
+179 LIVFVAIL
-187 MVLVM
+187 MILVM
-192 PKFRMMQTLT
+192 PKFRIMQTLT

-255 MINFSMSILTL
+255 MINFSMSMLTL
-266 VIYFIGAGLINAAG
+266 VIYFIGAGLINAAE
-280 MMDKYVLFSDMVVF
+280 MMDKYVLFSNMVVF
-294 SSYAMQVIMSF
+294 SSYAMQVVMSF

-335 KDGDIDTSNED
+335 KDGDVDSSNED

-371 DFRVKKGEKVAIIG
+371 DFKVKKGEKVAIIG

-448 SEDGVDTEKV
+448 SEDGMDNEKV
-458 EEAADTSQSMEFIE
+458 EQAADTSQSMEFID

-496 LSIARAV
+496 LSIARAI
-503 YKKPNIF
+503 YKKPDIY

-561 GQIVGIG
+561 GEIAGIG
-568 QHKDL
+568 KHKDL
-573 LQNCEVYKEIAYSQ
+573 LKNCEVYSEIAYSQ

>member
-1 MKKNLK
+1 
-7 KWMIV
+7 MI
-12 LIRIIRYLN
+12 LIKIFKYLN
-21 KKQWIQILLSFVFIV
+21 KKQWIQILLSLVFIV
-36 TQVYLDLKI
+36 TQVFLDLKI

-64 DIIGEGKW
+64 DIVGEGKW
-72 MLLCAFGSLISAI
+72 MLLCAFGSLLSAI
-85 IVGYLASKV
+85 IVGYLASKI

-99 KDLRSRIFSKVESFS
+99 KNLRSRIFSKVESFS
-114 MKEINEFSTAS
+114 MKEINEFSTVS

-157 AITKI
+157 AIKKI
-162 YNKGFEWTIATA
+162 YNKGFEWTMATA
-174 VTVLI
+174 VTVLV
-179 LIIFVAIL
+179 LIVFVAIL
-187 MVLVM
+187 MVMVM

-224 EEYRENKFD
+224 EDYREGKFD
-233 EANEELT
+233 EANIDLT
-240 STQLFT
+240 RTQLFT

-255 MINFSMSILTL
+255 MINFSMSMLTL
-266 VIYFIGAGLINAAG
+266 VIYFIGAGLINAAQ
-280 MMDKYVLFSDMVVF
+280 MMDKYVLFSNMVVF

-312 IMIPRAQISANRIN
+312 IMVPRAEISAKRIN

-335 KDGDIDTSNED
+335 KDGNLDTSNED

-361 DSEQYILKDI
+361 DSEQYILQNI
-371 DFRVKKGEKVAIIG
+371 DFKVKKGEKVAIIG

-412 GIDIR
+412 GVDI
-417 KYKLKFLYEK
+417 KQYKLKFLYEK
-427 IGAVFQ
+427 IAAVLQ
-433 KSFLFKGN
+433 KSFLFKGDI
-441 VKSNISF
+441 KSNISF
-448 SEDGVDTEKV
+448 GDENTDTKMV
-458 EEAADTSQSMEFIE
+458 EEAADTSQSMEFID
-472 KFDEKFDHEIAQL
+472 KFDEKYDHEIAQL

-496 LSIARAV
+496 LSIARAI
-503 YKKPNIF
+503 YRKPDIF

-526 LRHQLREKSPDATT
+526 LRHKLKENNPDSTT
-540 IIVAQRV
+540 IVVAQRV

-568 QHKDL
+568 KHKDL
-573 LQNCEVYKEIAYSQ
+573 LKNCEVYKEIAYSQ

>member
-1 MKKNLK
+1 
-7 KWMIV
+7 
-12 LIRIIRYLN
+12 
-21 KKQWIQILLSFVFIV
+21 
-36 TQVYLDLKI
+36 
-45 PDYMSKIT
+45 

-64 DIIGEGKW
+64 DIVGEGKW
-72 MLLCAFGSLISAI
+72 MLLCAFGSLSSAI
-85 IVGYLASKV
+85 IVGYLASKI

-99 KDLRSRIFSKVESFS
+99 KNLRSRIFSKVESFS

-157 AITKI
+157 AIKKI
-162 YNKGFEWTIATA
+162 YNKGFEWTMATA
-174 VTVLI
+174 VTVLV
-179 LIIFVAIL
+179 LIVFVAIL
-187 MVLVM
+187 MVMVM

-202 DNINRILRENLTGLA
+202 DNINMILRENLTGLA

-224 EEYRENKFD
+224 EDYREGKFD
-233 EANEELT
+233 EANIDLT
-240 STQLFT
+240 RTQLFT

-255 MINFSMSILTL
+255 MINFSMSMLTL
-266 VIYFIGAGLINAAG
+266 VIYFIGAGLINAAQ
-280 MMDKYVLFSDMVVF
+280 MMDKYVLFSNMVVF

-312 IMIPRAQISANRIN
+312 IMVPRAEISAKRIN

-335 KDGDIDTSNED
+335 KDGNLDSSNED
-346 YEYEIEFDNVSFKYT
+346 YEYEIEFDDVSFKYT
-361 DSEQYILKDI
+361 DSEQYILQNI
-371 DFRVKKGEKVAIIG
+371 DFKVKKGEKVAIIG

-412 GIDIR
+412 GVDI
-417 KYKLKFLYEK
+417 KQYKLKFLYEK
-427 IGAVFQ
+427 IAAVLQ
-433 KSFLFKGN
+433 KSFLFKGDI
-441 VKSNISF
+441 KSNISF
-448 SEDGVDTEKV
+448 GDENTDTKMV
-458 EEAADTSQSMEFIE
+458 EEAADTSQSMEFID
-472 KFDEKFDHEIAQL
+472 KFDDKFDHEIAQL

-496 LSIARAV
+496 LSIARAI
-503 YKKPNIF
+503 YRKPDIF

-526 LRHQLREKSPDATT
+526 LRHQLKENNPDSTT
-540 IIVAQRV
+540 IVVAQRV

-561 GQIVGIG
+561 GQIAGIG
-568 QHKDL
+568 KHKDL
-573 LQNCEVYKEIAYSQ
+573 LKNCEVYKEIAYSQ

>member
-1 MKKNLK
+1 M
-7 KWMIV
+7 
-12 LIRIIRYLN
+12 IRIIRYLN
-21 KKQWIQILLSFVFIV
+21 KKQWIQVLLSLVFIV
-36 TQVYLDLKI
+36 TQVFLDLKI

-58 PGHTVS
+58 PGHSVS
-64 DIIGEGKW
+64 DIIAEGKW
-72 MLLCAFGSLISAI
+72 MILCALGSLISAI
-85 IVGYLASKV
+85 IVGYLASKI

-99 KDLRSRIFSKVESFS
+99 KNLRSRIFSKVESFS

-162 YNKGFEWTIATA
+162 YNKGFEWTMATA

-179 LIIFVAIL
+179 LIVFVAIL
-187 MVLVM
+187 MLMVM

-255 MINFSMSILTL
+255 MINFSMSMLTL
-266 VIYFIGAGLINAAG
+266 VIYFIGAGLINAAE
-280 MMDKYVLFSDMVVF
+280 MMDKYVLFSNMVVF

-312 IMIPRAQISANRIN
+312 IMVPRAQISAKRIN

-335 KDGDIDTSNED
+335 KDGNIETSNDD

-361 DSEQYILKDI
+361 DSEQYILQDI
-371 DFRVKKGEKVAIIG
+371 DFKVKKGEKVAIIG

-412 GIDIR
+412 GIDIK

-427 IGAVFQ
+427 IAAVLQ
-433 KSFLFKGN
+433 KSFLFKGD
-441 VKSNISF
+441 VTSNISF
-448 SEDGVDTEKV
+448 GDEGTDKNLV
-458 EEAADTSQSMEFIE
+458 EEAAKTSQSMEFID
-472 KFDEKFDHEIAQL
+472 KFDDKFNHEIAQL

-496 LSIARAV
+496 LSIARAI
-503 YKKPNIF
+503 YKKPDIF

-526 LRHQLREKSPDATT
+526 LRHKLKENNPDATT

-561 GQIVGIG
+561 GQIAGIG

-573 LQNCEVYKEIAYSQ
+573 LKNCEVYKEIAYSQ

>member
-1 MKKNLK
+1 
-7 KWMIV
+7 MII
-12 LIRIIRYLN
+12 LIKIFKYLN
-21 KKQWIQILLSFVFIV
+21 KKQWIQILLSLVFIV
-36 TQVYLDLKI
+36 TQVFLDLKI

-72 MLLCAFGSLISAI
+72 MLLCAFGSLLSAI
-85 IVGYLASKV
+85 IVGYLASKI

-99 KDLRSRIFSKVESFS
+99 KNLRSRIFSKVESFS

-157 AITKI
+157 AIKKI
-162 YNKGFEWTIATA
+162 YNKGFEWTMATA

-179 LIIFVAIL
+179 LIVFVAIL
-187 MVLVM
+187 MVMVM

-224 EEYRENKFD
+224 EDYREGKFD
-233 EANEELT
+233 EANIDLT
-240 STQLFT
+240 RTQLFT

-255 MINFSMSILTL
+255 MINFSMSMLTL

-280 MMDKYVLFSDMVVF
+280 MMDKYVLFSNMVVF

-312 IMIPRAQISANRIN
+312 IMVPRAEISAKRIN

-335 KDGDIDTSNED
+335 KDGNLDSSNED
-346 YEYEIEFDNVSFKYT
+346 YEYEIEFDDVSFKYT
-361 DSEQYILKDI
+361 DSEQYILQNI
-371 DFRVKKGEKVAIIG
+371 DFKVKKGEKVAIIG

-412 GIDIR
+412 GVDI
-417 KYKLKFLYEK
+417 KQYKLKLLYEK
-427 IGAVFQ
+427 IAAVLQ
-433 KSFLFKGN
+433 KSFLFKGDI
-441 VKSNISF
+441 KSNISF
-448 SEDGVDTEKV
+448 GDENTDTKMV
-458 EEAADTSQSMEFIE
+458 EEAADTSQSMEFID
-472 KFDEKFDHEIAQL
+472 KFGDKYDHEIAQL

-496 LSIARAV
+496 LSIARAI
-503 YKKPNIF
+503 YRKPDIF

-526 LRHQLREKSPDATT
+526 LRHQLKTNNPDSTT
-540 IIVAQRV
+540 IVVAQRV

-561 GQIVGIG
+561 GQIAGIG
-568 QHKDL
+568 KHKDL
-573 LQNCEVYKEIAYSQ
+573 LKNCEVYKEIAYSQ

>member
-1 MKKNLK
+1 MMN
-7 KWMIV
+7 

-21 KKQWIQILLSFVFIV
+21 KKQWIQVLLSLVFIV
-36 TQVYLDLKI
+36 TQVFLDLKI

-58 PGHTVS
+58 PGHSVS
-64 DIIGEGKW
+64 DIIAEGKW
-72 MLLCAFGSLISAI
+72 MILCALGSLISAI
-85 IVGYLASKV
+85 IVGYLASKI

-99 KDLRSRIFSKVESFS
+99 KNLRSRIFSKVESFS

-162 YNKGFEWTIATA
+162 YNKGFEWTMATA

-179 LIIFVAIL
+179 LIVFVAIL
-187 MVLVM
+187 MLMVM

-255 MINFSMSILTL
+255 MINFSMSMLTL
-266 VIYFIGAGLINAAG
+266 VIYFIGAGLINAAE
-280 MMDKYVLFSDMVVF
+280 MMDKYVLFSNMVVF

-312 IMIPRAQISANRIN
+312 IMVPRAQISAKRIN

-335 KDGDIDTSNED
+335 KDGNIETSNDD

-361 DSEQYILKDI
+361 DSEQYILQDI
-371 DFRVKKGEKVAIIG
+371 DFKVKKGEKVAIIG

-412 GIDIR
+412 GIDIK

-427 IGAVFQ
+427 IAAVLQ
-433 KSFLFKGN
+433 KSFLFKGD
-441 VKSNISF
+441 VTSNISF
-448 SEDGVDTEKV
+448 RDEGTDKNLV
-458 EEAADTSQSMEFIE
+458 EEAAKTSQSMEFIE
-472 KFDEKFDHEIAQL
+472 KFDDKFDHEIAQL

-496 LSIARAV
+496 LSIARAI
-503 YKKPNIF
+503 YRKPDIF

-526 LRHQLREKSPDATT
+526 LRHKLKENNPDATT

-561 GQIVGIG
+561 GQIAGIG

-573 LQNCEVYKEIAYSQ
+573 LKNCEVYKEIAYSQ

>member
-1 MKKNLK
+1 
-7 KWMIV
+7 
-12 LIRIIRYLN
+12 
-21 KKQWIQILLSFVFIV
+21 
-36 TQVYLDLKI
+36 
-45 PDYMSKIT
+45 

-64 DIIGEGKW
+64 DIVGEGKW
-72 MLLCAFGSLISAI
+72 MLLCAFGSLLSAI
-85 IVGYLASKV
+85 IVGYLASKI

-99 KDLRSRIFSKVESFS
+99 KNLRSRIFSKVESFS

-162 YNKGFEWTIATA
+162 YNKGFEWTMATA

-179 LIIFVAIL
+179 LIVFVAIL
-187 MVLVM
+187 MVMVM

-224 EEYRENKFD
+224 EDYREGKFD
-233 EANEELT
+233 EANIDLT
-240 STQLFT
+240 RTQLFT

-255 MINFSMSILTL
+255 MINFSMSMLTL
-266 VIYFIGAGLINAAG
+266 VIYFIGAGLINAAE

-312 IMIPRAQISANRIN
+312 IMVPRAEISAKRIN

-335 KDGDIDTSNED
+335 KDGNLDSSNED
-346 YEYEIEFDNVSFKYT
+346 YEYEIEFDDVSFKYT
-361 DSEQYILKDI
+361 DSEQYILQNI
-371 DFRVKKGEKVAIIG
+371 DFKVKKGEKVAIIG

-412 GIDIR
+412 GVDIR

-427 IGAVFQ
+427 IAAVLQ
-433 KSFLFKGN
+433 KSFLFKGDI
-441 VKSNISF
+441 KSNISF
-448 SEDGVDTEKV
+448 GDENTDTKMV
-458 EEAADTSQSMEFIE
+458 EEAADTSQSMEFID
-472 KFDEKFDHEIAQL
+472 KFEDKFDHEIAQL

-496 LSIARAV
+496 LSIARAI
-503 YKKPNIF
+503 YRKPDIF

-521 KTDSE
+521 KTDSN
-526 LRHQLREKSPDATT
+526 LRHQLKENNPDSTT
-540 IIVAQRV
+540 IVVAQRV

-561 GQIVGIG
+561 GQIAGIG
-568 QHKDL
+568 KHKDL
-573 LQNCEVYKEIAYSQ
+573 LKNCEVYKEIAYSQ

>member
-1 MKKNLK
+1 
-7 KWMIV
+7 
-12 LIRIIRYLN
+12 
-21 KKQWIQILLSFVFIV
+21 
-36 TQVYLDLKI
+36 
-45 PDYMSKIT
+45 

-162 YNKGFEWTIATA
+162 YNKGFEWTMATA

-187 MVLVM
+187 MILVM
-192 PKFRMMQTLT
+192 PKFRIMQTLT

-266 VIYFIGAGLINAAG
+266 VIYFIGAGLINGAG

-335 KDGDIDTSNED
+335 KDGNIDTSNDD

-371 DFRVKKGEKVAIIG
+371 DFKVKKGEKIAIIG

-427 IGAVFQ
+427 IGAVLQ
-433 KSFLFKGN
+433 KSFLFKGD
-441 VKSNISF
+441 VRSNISF
-448 SEDGVDTEKV
+448 GENGYDKKKV

-503 YKKPNIF
+503 YKKPSIF

-526 LRHQLREKSPDATT
+526 LRHKLREKNPDATT

-561 GQIVGIG
+561 GQIAGIG

>member
-1 MKKNLK
+1 
-7 KWMIV
+7 MII
-12 LIRIIRYLN
+12 LIKIFRYLN
-21 KKQWIQILLSFVFIV
+21 KKQWIQILLSLVFIV
-36 TQVYLDLKI
+36 TQVFLDLKI

-64 DIIGEGKW
+64 DIVGEGKW
-72 MLLCAFGSLISAI
+72 MLLCAFGSLLSAI
-85 IVGYLASKV
+85 IVGYLASKI

-99 KDLRSRIFSKVESFS
+99 KNLRSRIFSKVESFS

-157 AITKI
+157 AIKKI
-162 YNKGFEWTIATA
+162 YNKGFEWTMATA
-174 VTVLI
+174 VTVLV
-179 LIIFVAIL
+179 LIVFVAIL
-187 MVLVM
+187 MVMVM

-224 EEYRENKFD
+224 EDYREGKFD
-233 EANEELT
+233 EANIDLT
-240 STQLFT
+240 RTQLFT

-255 MINFSMSILTL
+255 MINFSMSMLTL
-266 VIYFIGAGLINAAG
+266 VIYFIGAGLINAAQ
-280 MMDKYVLFSDMVVF
+280 MMDKYVLFSNMVVF

-312 IMIPRAQISANRIN
+312 IMVPRAEISAKRIN

-335 KDGDIDTSNED
+335 KDGNLDSSNED
-346 YEYEIEFDNVSFKYT
+346 YEYEIEFDDVSFKYT
-361 DSEQYILKDI
+361 DSEQYILQNI
-371 DFRVKKGEKVAIIG
+371 DFKVKKGEKVAIIG

-412 GIDIR
+412 GVDIR

-427 IGAVFQ
+427 IAAVLQ
-433 KSFLFKGN
+433 KSFLFKGDI
-441 VKSNISF
+441 KSNISF
-448 SEDGVDTEKV
+448 GDENTDTKMV
-458 EEAADTSQSMEFIE
+458 EEAADTSQSMEFID
-472 KFDEKFDHEIAQL
+472 KFEDKYDHEIAQL

-496 LSIARAV
+496 LSIARAI
-503 YKKPNIF
+503 YRKPDIF

-526 LRHQLREKSPDATT
+526 LRHKLKENNPDSTT
-540 IIVAQRV
+540 IVVAQRV

-561 GQIVGIG
+561 GQIAGIG
-568 QHKDL
+568 KHKDL
-573 LQNCEVYKEIAYSQ
+573 LKNCEVYKEIAYSQ

>member
-1 MKKNLK
+1 
-7 KWMIV
+7 MII
-12 LIRIIRYLN
+12 LIKIFKYLN
-21 KKQWIQILLSFVFIV
+21 KKQWIQILLSLVFIV
-36 TQVYLDLKI
+36 TQVFLDLKI

-64 DIIGEGKW
+64 DIVGEGKW
-72 MLLCAFGSLISAI
+72 MLLCAFGSLLSAI
-85 IVGYLASKV
+85 IVGYLASKI

-99 KDLRSRIFSKVESFS
+99 KNLRSRIFSKVESFS

-162 YNKGFEWTIATA
+162 YNKGFEWTMATA
-174 VTVLI
+174 VTVLV
-179 LIIFVAIL
+179 LIVFVAIL
-187 MVLVM
+187 MVMVM

-224 EEYRENKFD
+224 EDYREGKFD
-233 EANEELT
+233 EANIDLT
-240 STQLFT
+240 RTQLFT

-255 MINFSMSILTL
+255 MINFSMSMLTL
-266 VIYFIGAGLINAAG
+266 VIYFIGAGLINAAQ
-280 MMDKYVLFSDMVVF
+280 MMDKYVLFSNMVVF

-312 IMIPRAQISANRIN
+312 IMVPRAEISAKRIN

-335 KDGDIDTSNED
+335 KDGNLDSSNED
-346 YEYEIEFDNVSFKYT
+346 YEYEIEFDDVSFKYT
-361 DSEQYILKDI
+361 DSEQYILQNI
-371 DFRVKKGEKVAIIG
+371 DFKVKKGEKVAIIG

-412 GIDIR
+412 GVDI
-417 KYKLKFLYEK
+417 KQYKLKFLYEK
-427 IGAVFQ
+427 IAAVLQ
-433 KSFLFKGN
+433 KSFLFKGDI
-441 VKSNISF
+441 KSNISF
-448 SEDGVDTEKV
+448 GDENTDTKMV
-458 EEAADTSQSMEFIE
+458 EEAADTSQSMEFID
-472 KFDEKFDHEIAQL
+472 KFGDKFDHEIAQL

-496 LSIARAV
+496 LSIARAI
-503 YKKPNIF
+503 YRKPDIF

-526 LRHQLREKSPDATT
+526 LRHQLKENNPDSTT
-540 IIVAQRV
+540 IVVAQRV

-561 GQIVGIG
+561 GQIAGIG
-568 QHKDL
+568 KHKDL
-573 LQNCEVYKEIAYSQ
+573 LKNCEVYKEIAYSQ

>member
-1 MKKNLK
+1 
-7 KWMIV
+7 
-12 LIRIIRYLN
+12 
-21 KKQWIQILLSFVFIV
+21 
-36 TQVYLDLKI
+36 
-45 PDYMSKIT
+45 

-58 PGHTVS
+58 PGHSVS
-64 DIIGEGKW
+64 DIIAEGKW
-72 MLLCAFGSLISAI
+72 MILCALGSLISAI
-85 IVGYLASKV
+85 IVGYLASKI

-99 KDLRSRIFSKVESFS
+99 KNLRSRIFSKVESFS

-162 YNKGFEWTIATA
+162 YNKGFEWTMATA

-179 LIIFVAIL
+179 LIVFVAIL
-187 MVLVM
+187 MLMVM

-255 MINFSMSILTL
+255 MINFSMSMLTL
-266 VIYFIGAGLINAAG
+266 VIYFIGAGLINAAE
-280 MMDKYVLFSDMVVF
+280 MMDKYVLFSNMVVF

-312 IMIPRAQISANRIN
+312 IMVPRAQISAKRIN

-335 KDGDIDTSNED
+335 KDGNIETSNDD

-361 DSEQYILKDI
+361 DSEQYILQDI
-371 DFRVKKGEKVAIIG
+371 DFKVKKGEKVAIIG

-412 GIDIR
+412 GIDIK

-448 SEDGVDTEKV
+448 SEDGMDNKKIEQ
-458 EEAADTSQSMEFIE
+458 AADTSQSMEFID
-472 KFDEKFDHEIAQL
+472 KFDDKFNHEIAQL

-496 LSIARAV
+496 LSIARAI
-503 YKKPNIF
+503 YKKPDIY

-561 GQIVGIG
+561 GQIAGIG

-573 LQNCEVYKEIAYSQ
+573 LKNCEVYKEIAYSQ

>member
-1 MKKNLK
+1 
-7 KWMIV
+7 MIK
-12 LIRIIRYLN
+12 IIRYLN
-21 KKQWIQILLSFVFIV
+21 KKQWMQILLSFVFIV

-58 PGHTVS
+58 PGHSVS

-85 IVGYLASKV
+85 IVGFLASKV

-139 VIVIGLQILIK
+139 VIVIGLQILVK

-162 YNKGFEWTIATA
+162 YNKGFEWTMATA
-174 VTVLI
+174 VTVVI
-179 LIIFVAIL
+179 LIVFVAIL

-255 MINFSMSILTL
+255 MINFSMSMLTL
-266 VIYFIGAGLINAAG
+266 VIYFIGAGLINAAE
-280 MMDKYVLFSDMVVF
+280 MMDKYVLFSNMVVF

-312 IMIPRAQISANRIN
+312 IMVPRAQISAKRIN

-335 KDGDIDTSNED
+335 KDGNIDTSNDD

-361 DSEQYILKDI
+361 DSEQYILQDI
-371 DFRVKKGEKVAIIG
+371 DFKVKKGEKVAIIG

-412 GIDIR
+412 GIDIK

-427 IGAVFQ
+427 IAAVLQ
-433 KSFLFKGN
+433 KSFLFKGD
-441 VKSNISF
+441 VTSNISF
-448 SEDGVDTEKV
+448 GDEGTDKNLV
-458 EEAADTSQSMEFIE
+458 EEAAKTSQSMEFIE
-472 KFDEKFDHEIAQL
+472 KFDDKFDHEIAQL

-496 LSIARAV
+496 LSIARAI
-503 YKKPNIF
+503 YRKPDIF

-526 LRHQLREKSPDATT
+526 LRHKLKENNPDATA

-561 GQIVGIG
+561 GQIAGIG

-573 LQNCEVYKEIAYSQ
+573 LKNCEVYKEIAYSQ

>member
-1 MKKNLK
+1 
-7 KWMIV
+7 MIV

-21 KKQWIQILLSFVFIV
+21 KKQWMQILLSFVFIV

-58 PGHTVS
+58 PGHSVS

-139 VIVIGLQILIK
+139 VIVIGLQILVK

-162 YNKGFEWTIATA
+162 YNKGFEWTMATA
-174 VTVLI
+174 VTVVI
-179 LIIFVAIL
+179 LIVFVAIL

-280 MMDKYVLFSDMVVF
+280 MMDKYVLFSNMVVF

-371 DFRVKKGEKVAIIG
+371 DFKVKKGEKIAIIG

-399 RFYDATEGVVKIQ
+399 RFYDATEGVVRIE
-412 GIDIR
+412 GIDIK

-427 IGAVFQ
+427 IGAVLQ
-433 KSFLFKGN
+433 KSFLFKGD
-441 VKSNISF
+441 VRSNISF
-448 SEDGVDTEKV
+448 GENGYDKKKV

>member
-1 MKKNLK
+1 
-7 KWMIV
+7 
-12 LIRIIRYLN
+12 
-21 KKQWIQILLSFVFIV
+21 
-36 TQVYLDLKI
+36 
-45 PDYMSKIT
+45 

-72 MLLCAFGSLISAI
+72 MLLCAFGSLLSAI
-85 IVGYLASKV
+85 IVGYLASKI

-99 KDLRSRIFSKVESFS
+99 KNLRSRIFSKVESFS

-162 YNKGFEWTIATA
+162 YNKGFEWTMATA
-174 VTVLI
+174 VTVLV
-179 LIIFVAIL
+179 LIVFVAIL
-187 MVLVM
+187 MVMVM

-224 EEYRENKFD
+224 EDYREGKFD
-233 EANEELT
+233 EANIDLT

-255 MINFSMSILTL
+255 MINFSMSMLTL
-266 VIYFIGAGLINAAG
+266 VIYFIGAGLINAAQ
-280 MMDKYVLFSDMVVF
+280 MMDKYVLFSNMVVF

-312 IMIPRAQISANRIN
+312 IMVPRAEISAKRIN

-335 KDGDIDTSNED
+335 KDGNLDSSNED
-346 YEYEIEFDNVSFKYT
+346 YEYEIEFDDVSFKYT
-361 DSEQYILKDI
+361 DSEQYILQNI
-371 DFRVKKGEKVAIIG
+371 DFKVKKGEKVAIIG

-412 GIDIR
+412 GVDIR

-427 IGAVFQ
+427 IAAVLQ
-433 KSFLFKGN
+433 KSFLFKGDI
-441 VKSNISF
+441 KSNISF
-448 SEDGVDTEKV
+448 GDENTDTKMV
-458 EEAADTSQSMEFIE
+458 EEAADTSQSIEFID
-472 KFDEKFDHEIAQL
+472 KFDDKYDHEIAQL

-496 LSIARAV
+496 LSIARAI
-503 YKKPNIF
+503 YRKPDIF

-521 KTDSE
+521 KTDSN
-526 LRHQLREKSPDATT
+526 LRHQLKENNPDSTT
-540 IIVAQRV
+540 IVVAQRV

-568 QHKDL
+568 KHKDL
-573 LQNCEVYKEIAYSQ
+573 LKNCEVYKEIAYSQ